1 MRKKRILFSTCLTLM
16 VSGYTGSYAVAQT
29 NGVKYEQMISSK
41 PLTSVLKELEERFST
56 KIIFSY
62 EDLDAYRSLRSF
74 TWGGDET
81 AVDSMRYSVWSTKP
95 NNTGTYLVCHINGDD
110 AYFTLDKPKKI
121 EYILVSNTTW
131 DYLAMTYGDTYGTAE
146 KPMQN
151 PNIPSKP
158 KGIWHTYVEGGVKK
172 FGENDYFI
180 VTAKGYLAGSETGS
194 VSFDLACKKGHNA
207 DHPTWDYVVA
217 DWMKMD
223 LTALGTVDKVVFYLD
238 SSDKDENGKM
248 RTPAWFCLDGFQF
261 AK

>member
-1 MRKKRILFSTCLTLM
+1 MASCSDDMDLVIPHADNITFS
-16 VSGYTGSYAVAQT
+16 
-29 NGVKYEQMISSK
+29 
-41 PLTSVLKELEERFST
+41 ELEIPTRFSHV
-56 KIIFSY
+56 IPDNGFSVAGMNFNTVKAGKQLAGGFCY
-62 EDLDAYRSLRSF
+62 SNRSLRSF

-172 FGENDYFI
+172 
-180 VTAKGYLAGSETGS
+180 
-194 VSFDLACKKGHNA
+194 
-207 DHPTWDYVVA
+207 
-217 DWMKMD
+217 
-223 LTALGTVDKVVFYLD
+223 
-238 SSDKDENGKM
+238 
-248 RTPAWFCLDGFQF
+248 
-261 AK
+261 